1 MDIKILCSIAHK
13 NGTVFICGNGGSAAD
28 SEHLSGELLKSFVA
42 NCPACGHELRD
53 ITSTSSVKQL
63 ALKLQEIESTRPAK
77 KRLLDHTVVSKTDEQ
92 KVTLIRSFAI
102 PNTKE
107 DLLEFFILASSN
119 ISMERYSS
127 MDDVT
132 ESQKAVSDAWE
143 AKFEQAYHKAKVSF
157 GGTFDFNV
165 FESLYKKRKSE
176 IEKSKKKNV
185 LKWAGLV
192 GLVVFCLAIVFG
204 IYGIIFAVDDNKI
217 EAENER
223 LEAIVAEVYQHIN
236 NQEYILARSKAS
248 SLVFSGS
255 TTRDGDQAAA
265 KWDAT
270 RKQLLDI
277 IDKAEYG
284 DDAKDGVIVITS
296 KKKEN

>member
-1 MDIKILCSIAHK
+1 MAFCINCGQQLPEGAKFCAECGTTTNQAGTQKRRVVFDGQVHK
-13 NGTVFICGNGGSAAD
+13 CPNC
-28 SEHLSGELLKSFVA
+28 GELLKSFMA

-92 KVTLIRSFAI
+92 KVTLIRSFSI

-143 AKFEQAYHKAKVSF
+143 AKFEQAYHKSKVPPKL
-157 GGTFDFNV
+157 TFA
-165 FESLYKKRKSE
+165 L
-176 IEKSKKKNV
+176 
-185 LKWAGLV
+185 
-192 GLVVFCLAIVFG
+192 
-204 IYGIIFAVDDNKI
+204 
-217 EAENER
+217 
-223 LEAIVAEVYQHIN
+223 
-236 NQEYILARSKAS
+236 
-248 SLVFSGS
+248 
-255 TTRDGDQAAA
+255 
-265 KWDAT
+265 
-270 RKQLLDI
+270 
-277 IDKAEYG
+277 
-284 DDAKDGVIVITS
+284 
-296 KKKEN
+296 